1 VKLEPVRVE
10 PEFAP
15 RIWGARSLAPL
26 YPEKTNLTEPIGEA
40 WLTGLGCKLATG
52 PFAGRDLRAAWETMP
67 PEWRGTRLA
76 AVSEF
81 PILAKF
87 IFPKEKLSIQVHPD
101 DAFAQRHETAAG
113 GRGKTEMWH
122 VISAEPGAQL
132 LLGTKP
138 GVSKEAFAEA
148 LAAGTLEEPLQSW
161 PVRPGDTFFVPART
175 PHTIGGGMILCEIQ
189 QYSDVTYRVY
199 DYGRVDA
206 HGKPREL
213 HIDKALAVINFGRSA
228 GGRVSALPLRAEGMK
243 RFLLSACRY
252 FASERWE
259 LASPAATQKHPEHFD
274 VFVILSGRG
283 TFAWDHGAAGYR
295 RGEAWLIPAALGRLR
310 VTPNELT
317 TLLRTYVPDLDG
329 LEKQLLGEGADPAA
343 LSQVVFT

>member
-1 VKLEPVRVE
+1 VKLEPARIE

-138 GVSKEAFAEA
+138 GVSKEAFGET
-148 LAAGTLEEPLQSW
+148 LAAGTPEEHLQSW
-161 PVRPGDTFFVPART
+161 LVRAGDTFFVPART
-175 PHTIGGGMILCEIQ
+175 PHTIGGGMILCEVQ
-189 QYSDVTYRVY
+189 QYSDITYRVD

-213 HIDKALAVINFGRSA
+213 HIDKALAVIRFGRSA
-228 GGRVSALPLRAEGMK
+228 GGRVSPLPLRAEGMK
-243 RFLLSACRY
+243 RLLLAACRY

-259 LASPAATQKHPEHFD
+259 LASPAGMQTHPEHFD
-274 VFVILSGRG
+274 VLVILSGRG
-283 TFAWDHGAAGYR
+283 TFAWDHGAAGYQC
-295 RGEAWLIPAALGRLR
+295 GEAWLIPAALGRLR
-310 VTPNELT
+310 ITPSEPT
-317 TLLRTYVPDLDG
+317 ALLRAYVPDLDC
-329 LEKQLLGEGADPAA
+329 LKKRLLGEGADAAA
-343 LSQVVFT
+343 LSQIVFT